1 MACMFAL
8 PSGLHGAHRR
18 EELRREIGPRR
29 LRILV
34 QDGWLV
40 PFSRKV
46 LVQRDRQL
54 SFLTR
59 AAATLLLAGPRAAL
73 TSLTAARLLGC
84 TAADEARIHV
94 LVDYHRKVPP
104 VPGVVVHQGL
114 FDERDV
120 ITLDGLRLL
129 SLECVLTEL
138 LCREPR
144 RVALACA
151 DQAMALTPPEQ
162 RAELRAEV
170 LHRIGVR
177 RDPRG
182 RRRSQILLNLASG
195 LSESPAESRLLLGF
209 FDAGFSVPVQQL
221 PVSDINGREIYRLD
235 FAWEEPM
242 VAVEYDGYAAHL
254 DRLVRDAARDEDLQ
268 RRGWTVIHADAA
280 DLRDPTRLHA
290 EVRRAFWRRRF
301 AA

>member
-8 PSGLHGAHRR
+8 PPGLHGAHRR
-18 EELRREIGPRR
+18 EELSREVGPLR
-29 LRILV
+29 LRVLI
-34 QDGWLV
+34 QEGWLV

-46 LVQRDRQL
+46 LVERDRQL
-54 SFLTR
+54 NLLTR
-59 AAATLLLAGPRAAL
+59 AAATLLLAGSRAVL
-73 TSLTAARLLGC
+73 TSHTAARLLGC
-84 TAADEARIHV
+84 TAADEGWIHV
-94 LVDYHRKVPP
+94 LVDYHRKVPR

-114 FDERDV
+114 FDEQDV
-120 ITLDGLRLL
+120 LTLDGLRVL

-138 LCREPR
+138 LCRESR

-151 DQAMALTPPEQ
+151 DQAMAMTPVEQ
-162 RAELRAEV
+162 RAEFRAGV

-195 LSESPAESRLLLGF
+195 LSESPAESCLLLGF

-221 PVSDINGREIYRLD
+221 PVLDIDGREVYRLD

-242 VAVEYDGYAAHL
+242 VAVEYDGYVAHL
-254 DRLVRDAARDEDLQ
+254 DRMVRDQARDEDLQ

-280 DLRDPTRLHA
+280 DLRDPSRLHA
-290 EVRRAFWRRRF
+290 DVRRAFWRRRF